1 MPQPEPLNPDEDLV
15 WRNLMR
21 VCSILPRELHAD
33 MSRAAGLLV
42 NEYMTLMALSEAPD
56 RRLRMA
62 ALSREAG
69 VSPSRMTR
77 VIDGLQAR
85 GLVSKET
92 SSADARGNE
101 AVLTDAGFTKV
112 REAWPTH
119 LRSVRARAF
128 DRIDPRDLE
137 AMGRGLSAIAEGLA
151 GSADL

>member
-21 VCSILPRELHAD
+21 VCSVLPRELHAD

-69 VSPSRMTR
+69 LSPSRMTR
-77 VIDGLQAR
+77 VIDNLQTR

-92 SSADARGNE
+92 SSADGRGNE
-101 AVLTDAGFTKV
+101 AVLTDAGFAKV
-112 REAWPTH
+112 QEAWPTH
-119 LRSVRARAF
+119 IRSVRARAF

-137 AMGRGLSAIAEGLA
+137 AMGRGLSAIAEGLD
-151 GSADL
+151 GSAEA

>member
-1 MPQPEPLNPDEDLV
+1 MSEPQPLNPDEDLV

-21 VCSILPRELHAD
+21 VCTILPRELHAD

-56 RRLRMA
+56 RRMRMA

-77 VIDGLQAR
+77 VVDNLQAR
-85 GLVSKET
+85 GLVTKET
-92 SSADARGNE
+92 SSEDGRGNV
-101 AVLTDAGFTKV
+101 AALTDAGFAKV

-128 DRIDPRDLE
+128 DHIDPRDLA
-137 AMGRGLSAIAEGLA
+137 AMGRGLSAIAEGLGA
-151 GSADL
+151 SADF